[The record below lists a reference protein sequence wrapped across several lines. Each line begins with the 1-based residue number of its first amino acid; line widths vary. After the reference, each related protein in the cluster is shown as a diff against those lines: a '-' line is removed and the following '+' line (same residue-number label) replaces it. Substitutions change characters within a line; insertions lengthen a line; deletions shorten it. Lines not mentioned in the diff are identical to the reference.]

1 MTSNKRE
8 MIIKRASIRLIVGPL
23 ATEPQPEKLVHELT
37 HTECMEHW
45 VPVINQLLLRLN
57 GSGGRR
63 NGIALTYFVLT
74 IFPIITSGP
83 MEIPYHTRVWRRVC
97 VIKIRW

>member
-1 MTSNKRE
+1 
-8 MIIKRASIRLIVGPL
+8 MITKRASIRLIVGPL
-23 ATEPQPEKLVHELT
+23 ATESQPEKLVHELT

-45 VPVINQLLLRLN
+45 VPVMNQLLLSGN
-57 GSGGRR
+57 GERR
-63 NGIALTYFVLT
+63 NGIALTYFVMM

-83 MEIPYHTRVWRRVC
+83 METPYHTRARRRVC